1 MLLAKNSNKRDTASL
16 VAEIK
21 KLGTLGKYKE
31 VESGSFINGRNID
44 QFLQEERKTKEE
56 FIASVRMDEPWPLL
70 LKRGEARDNDLMK
83 HF

>member
-21 KLGTLGKYKE
+21 KLGTLGKHKE

-44 QFLQEERKTKEE
+44 QFLQEEQKKKEN
-56 FIASVRMDEPWPLL
+56 FIAAARMEEPWPLL
-70 LKRGEARDNDLMK
+70 L
-83 HF
+83 

>member
-16 VAEIK
+16 VSEIK
-21 KLGTLGKYKE
+21 KLGPLGKYKE

-56 FIASVRMDEPWPLL
+56 FIASVRMEEPWPLL
-70 LKRGEARDNDLMK
+70 LKRGKARENDLMK

>member
-21 KLGTLGKYKE
+21 KLGTLVKYKE
-31 VESGSFINGRNID
+31 IESRSFTNGRNID
-44 QFLQEERKTKEE
+44 QFLQEERKIKEE

-70 LKRGEARDNDLMK
+70 LKRGEARENDLMK

>member
-16 VAEIK
+16 MVEIK

-31 VESGSFINGRNID
+31 VEYASFINGRNID
-44 QFLQEERKTKEE
+44 QFWHEEQKTKEE
-56 FIASVRMDEPWPLL
+56 FIASVRMEEPWPLL
-70 LKRGEARDNDLMK
+70 LKRGKARENYLMK